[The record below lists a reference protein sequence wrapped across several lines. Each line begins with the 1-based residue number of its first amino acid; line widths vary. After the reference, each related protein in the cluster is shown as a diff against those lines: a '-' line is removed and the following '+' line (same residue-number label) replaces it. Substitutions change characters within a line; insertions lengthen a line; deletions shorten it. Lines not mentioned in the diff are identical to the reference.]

1 MLCLYSGFDSSQR
14 SGRKVEGDGKVFES
28 IMSEFNVML
37 IGVWIDVSGY
47 ILGTGV
53 CVRLRS
59 EESPSACSGATR
71 LVP

>member
-1 MLCLYSGFDSSQR
+1 
-14 SGRKVEGDGKVFES
+14 VEGDGKVFES